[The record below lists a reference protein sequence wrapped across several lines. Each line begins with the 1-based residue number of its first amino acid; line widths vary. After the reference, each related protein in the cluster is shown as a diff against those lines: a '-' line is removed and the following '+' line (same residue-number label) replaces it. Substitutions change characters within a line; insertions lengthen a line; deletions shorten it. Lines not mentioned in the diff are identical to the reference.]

1 MKRIHVALAVALVSF
16 ASAASA
22 ASAAPLRFDID
33 KVHSQVGFSI
43 RHFFSKVPGRFND
56 YSGTI
61 VMDEKNPAASSVE
74 VTIQA
79 ASIFTDNEKRD
90 AHLKTPDF
98 FSADSFPTLTF
109 KSTKVAP
116 AGKDRYKVTGDLTM
130 RGVTKPV
137 VLDVEFLGMGQ
148 VGIGGQAM
156 GTKAGYEATTTLNRR
171 DYGNNWNKT
180 LDQGGVM
187 LGEDVAISLHIE
199 ANLKQP
205 AQK

>member
-1 MKRIHVALAVALVSF
+1 VKRLPVALAIALLSF
-16 ASAASA
+16 ATA
-22 ASAAPLRFDID
+22 ASAAPLSFDID
-33 KVHSQVGFSI
+33 KPHSQVGFSI
-43 RHFFSKVPGRFND
+43 RHFFSKVPGQFKEF
-56 YSGTI
+56 SGTI
-61 VMDEKNPAASSVE
+61 VMDEKDPVASSVE
-74 VTIQA
+74 VAIQA
-79 ASIFTDNEKRD
+79 ASIFTDNERRD
-90 AHLKTPDF
+90 GHLRSPDF
-98 FSADSFPTLTF
+98 FAVDSFPTLTF

-116 AGKDRYKVTGDLTM
+116 AGKDKYKVTGDLTM

-156 GTKAGYEATTTLNRR
+156 GTKAGFEATTTLNRR
-171 DYGNNWNKT
+171 DYGINWNKT

-205 AQK
+205 TQK